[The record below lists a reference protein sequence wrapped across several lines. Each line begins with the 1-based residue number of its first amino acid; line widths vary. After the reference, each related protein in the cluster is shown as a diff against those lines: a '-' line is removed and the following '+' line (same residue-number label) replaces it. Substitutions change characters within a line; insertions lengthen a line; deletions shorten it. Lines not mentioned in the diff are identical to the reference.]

1 MTRKWFLAL
10 VDSLSSDV
18 ITMKILIGSNLKT
31 HFIFCDDVLVTKIN
45 NRSGDTWTAK
55 VNVKVSGLL
64 GSEVQVGNTSGF
76 RVSSLLKDPKIILD
90 GIVWNEMFGKSSDE
104 SFKGFDEVQ

>member
-18 ITMKILIGSNLKT
+18 ITMKILIGGNLKT

-45 NRSGDTWTAK
+45 NRSGDT
-55 VNVKVSGLL
+55 
-64 GSEVQVGNTSGF
+64 
-76 RVSSLLKDPKIILD
+76 
-90 GIVWNEMFGKSSDE
+90 
-104 SFKGFDEVQ
+104 